1 MEGKEVIM
9 KKRCAAFFLFV
20 ILILGTVVPVCAEAV
35 QEYPE
40 TESGSITSDQE
51 LYSEQGYTEEDT
63 DLVFTEK
70 ESDPE
75 LTEEDSSLEMTEDE
89 SGLELSEEDSGL
101 EYEEISEPSVS
112 AAADGTYGDDSEI
125 VDDWAN
131 CYYRSIVAVD
141 VRDGVITGIDGQGDT
156 DDDWSIDCFQA
167 ALNAMKKRLVG
178 KPVSAAQS
186 LQTDV
191 DAVSEATYS
200 TNALILE
207 IQKALN
213 SDPKG
218 PYTLECAASG
228 ERQIRHS
235 YA

>member
-40 TESGSITSDQE
+40 TESGSITSAQE
-51 LYSEQGYTEEDT
+51 LNSGQGYTEEGT

-75 LTEEDSSLEMTEDE
+75 LAEEDSS
-89 SGLELSEEDSGL
+89 L

-141 VRDGVITGIDGQGDT
+141 VRDGVITGIDAQGDT
-156 DDDWSIDCFQA
+156 DDDWSIDCPER
-167 ALNAMKKRLVG
+167 NEK
-178 KPVSAAQS
+178 
-186 LQTDV
+186 
-191 DAVSEATYS
+191 
-200 TNALILE
+200 
-207 IQKALN
+207 
-213 SDPKG
+213 
-218 PYTLECAASG
+218 ASG
-228 ERQIRHS
+228 REAGLSGAEPADRRRRCLRGYLFH
-235 YA
+235 

>member
-1 MEGKEVIM
+1 M

-63 DLVFTEK
+63 DLVFTE
-70 ESDPE
+70 
-75 LTEEDSSLEMTEDE
+75 EDSS
-89 SGLELSEEDSGL
+89 L

-200 TNALILE
+200 SNALILE

-213 SDPKG
+213 SDPDLSVPEEVK
-218 PYTLECAASG
+218 AAAVEGS
-228 ERQIRHS
+228 S
-235 YA
+235 DNALDMFSDLSDMFS